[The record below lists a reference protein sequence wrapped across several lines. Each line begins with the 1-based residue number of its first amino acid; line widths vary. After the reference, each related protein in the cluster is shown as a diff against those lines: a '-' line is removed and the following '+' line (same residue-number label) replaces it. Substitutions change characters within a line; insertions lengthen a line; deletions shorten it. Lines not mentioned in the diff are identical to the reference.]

1 MSLYYNQD
9 GEKYS
14 RGHVHVNITFDVT
27 SGDFPEDIAKNIDAF
42 INETLDKKKFP
53 YGKMDVEVVEV
64 DTSECEYEDWYSE
77 DRINHIEDGRDS
89 RRLGE

>member
-1 MSLYYNQD
+1 
-9 GEKYS
+9 
-14 RGHVHVNITFDVT
+14 
-27 SGDFPEDIAKNIDAF
+27 
-42 INETLDKKKFP
+42 
-53 YGKMDVEVVEV
+53 MDVEVVEV